1 MKAMSG
7 AIAAIPAAFA
17 DALAGARVFSRS
29 PMRVIAAAP
38 GRSHRCARSSTSP
51 TAALAL
57 LLAGLIS
64 ACASTPRQGNE
75 VIERQARFVCS
86 NKEEVEMRF
95 FPRQGVAV
103 LVRHGMPIELQQQPS
118 GSGFV
123 YSNGPNTVRGKG
135 DEITIEIGR
144 MVPLACK
151 AV

>member
-1 MKAMSG
+1 
-7 AIAAIPAAFA
+7 
-17 DALAGARVFSRS
+17 
-29 PMRVIAAAP
+29 
-38 GRSHRCARSSTSP
+38 
-51 TAALAL
+51 
-57 LLAGLIS
+57 
-64 ACASTPRQGNE
+64 
-75 VIERQARFVCS
+75 
-86 NKEEVEMRF
+86 MRF